1 MKVLMAASEAVPFA
15 KTGGLADVIG
25 SLSEVL
31 RKQGVEVVT
40 SIPCY
45 KSIKSGFR
53 LIDTG
58 MNGSVSIGGRTYS
71 YGVLSDGKGTYF
83 IDCPEFFDRDGLY
96 GTSAGEYADNAAR
109 FVLYSRATLDICI
122 SLGFSPDVIHCNDW
136 QTGLIPLYAKTLYRH
151 GFEKSASLMTIHNM
165 GYQGIFPASAMTL
178 TGLPSE
184 LFNSGMIEF
193 YGQVNFLKAG
203 MVAADA
209 ISTVSPNYAR
219 EITRVEF
226 GFGLEGVA
234 SERRTVL
241 HGILNGIDYAEWNPE
256 TDMQIWENFSRGNT
270 KGKSRCKHMLREALG
285 IRQTDRPLMCMV
297 SRLVSQKGVD
307 ILLDAMDEIV
317 NQGVDL
323 VVLGTG
329 DVKSQD
335 ALLGVETKYKDLV
348 KIVIGYD
355 DQLAHRMFAGS
366 DMAIIPSRYEP
377 CGLTPMIAMRYGT
390 VPVVRAT
397 GGLADIVQDFNINTG
412 EGSGFLFK
420 EYSHTAL
427 LDAVKRAAC
436 LHSTA
441 KRWAALVANC
451 MGIDYSWENSALKY
465 VELYKALSGPV
476 SIKG

>member
-25 SLSEVL
+25 SLSSVL

-45 KSIKSGFR
+45 QSIKADFK

-58 MNGSVSIGGRTYS
+58 IRGSVPVGGSTHS

-83 IDCPEFFDRDGLY
+83 IDCPEFFGRDGLY

-109 FVLYSRATLDICI
+109 FVLYSRATLDMCI

-136 QTGLIPLYAKTLYRH
+136 QSGLMPLYAKTLYRH
-151 GFEKSASLMTIHNM
+151 GFERALTLMTIHNM

-178 TGLPSE
+178 TGLPAE
-184 LFNSGMIEF
+184 FFNPGMIEF

-203 MVAADA
+203 MVAASA

-219 EITRVEF
+219 EITGPEH

-234 SERRTVL
+234 AYRSSAL
-241 HGILNGIDYAEWNPE
+241 HGILNGIDYSEWDPSA
-256 TDMQIWENFSRGNT
+256 DSLIWESYSRGNMN
-270 KGKSRCKHMLREALG
+270 GKARCKHMLREQVG
-285 IRQTDRPLMCMV
+285 IKQTDRPLMCIV

-307 ILLDAMDEIV
+307 ILLEAVDEIV
-317 NQGVDL
+317 SQGVDL

-329 DVKSQD
+329 DVKLQD
-335 ALLGVETKYKDLV
+335 ALLGAETRHNEFV
-348 KIVIGYD
+348 RVVIGYD
-355 DQLAHRMFAGS
+355 DALAHRMFAGS
-366 DMAIIPSRYEP
+366 DMAIIPSKYEP

-397 GGLADIVQDFNINTG
+397 GGLADIVTDFNINTG
-412 EGSGFLFK
+412 EGNGFVFRDYTSG
-420 EYSHTAL
+420 SL

-436 LHSTA
+436 LHATA
-441 KRWAALVANC
+441 KRWNALVANC
-451 MGIDYSWENSALKY
+451 MEMDYSWERSAGRY
-465 VELYKALSGPV
+465 MELYTDLVRPSAARG
-476 SIKG
+476 